1 MVAAD
6 HSQTLLASVLRVMLH
21 ALNTNQ
27 VPYSRSF
34 LICWKKDS
42 WCSWS
47 FFDPLENSLL
57 ICSCLFFQS
66 TNFLQHLFAVQRS
79 LVSKW
84 VLVHRLIIIHFEAEC
99 RIHEKL
105 LMQISIKLRFKLIL
119 FFKMKVSQ
127 LALWW
132 SHRALRGA
140 LQVSSEALFF
150 LNSTGNTNLG
160 RKEWAPF

>member
-34 LICWKKDS
+34 LICWKK
-42 WCSWS
+42 
-47 FFDPLENSLL
+47 SLDAHGPFL
-57 ICSCLFFQS
+57 IHWKRVFLMLMVIFQS

-84 VLVHRLIIIHFEAEC
+84 VLVHL
-99 RIHEKL
+99 
-105 LMQISIKLRFKLIL
+105 LIL
-119 FFKMKVSQ
+119 STVWSWMQNPWETFNANINKIEVQTYIILQNEGIPTCSLMKPQSTARRFASVFWNT
-127 LALWW
+127 ALP
-132 SHRALRGA
+132 
-140 LQVSSEALFF
+140 Q
-150 LNSTGNTNLG
+150 
-160 RKEWAPF
+160 